1 MMVRLATPLARGLA
15 RSSLCS
21 ALSAFYGDSKE
32 LTKHSLSEAA
42 KKNTPFGQCEAVLA
56 YLMAELVELAGNAAY
71 YKDRRTI
78 KVSDV
83 LLAIREDGELSRLE
97 KYA

>member
-1 MMVRLATPLARGLA
+1 VRAGPFEPPRCPFRFFTESRRNLI
-15 RSSLCS
+15 
-21 ALSAFYGDSKE
+21 
-32 LTKHSLSEAA
+32 KHSLSKAT
-42 KKNTPFGQCEAVLA
+42 KKNTPFGRCEAVLA

-83 LLAIREDGELSRLE
+83 LSAIREDTELSRLE

>member
-1 MMVRLATPLARGLA
+1 
-15 RSSLCS
+15 
-21 ALSAFYGDSKE
+21 
-32 LTKHSLSEAA
+32 
-42 KKNTPFGQCEAVLA
+42 
-56 YLMAELVELAGNAAY
+56 MAELVELAGNAAY

-83 LLAIREDGELSRLE
+83 LSAIREDTELSRLE